1 MVEAR
6 VSQKQRI
13 MKTSIITAIIAS
25 ITLLGTAPEGGA
37 RPHRGHHGGNVY
49 VSGYR
54 SCGTPIYQER
64 YVSHYKRCGKPYW
77 KTRSYCPPQP
87 RYYRAPVYRAP
98 VCPPPVPYC
107 PPTYYHG
114 GYPRNGVVIQ
124 GTFRL

>member
-1 MVEAR
+1 
-6 VSQKQRI
+6 

-25 ITLLGTAPEGGA
+25 LTLLGTSPEGEA
-37 RPHRGHHGGNVY
+37 RPHRGHHNGNVY

-54 SCGTPIYQER
+54 SCGTPIYQQR
-64 YVSHYKRCGKPYW
+64 YITHYKHCGKPVW
-77 KTRSYCPPQP
+77 KNRYVAPP
-87 RYYRAPVYRAP
+87 RAHYYHRP
-98 VCPPPVPYC
+98 VCPPPVRICPPPVPVC